1 MVTPTPPSGPTP
13 ASIAVATPTRGD
25 TTLATWRVGQ
35 VLAATVVSS
44 PQPGRAELRIG
55 NLQVAAQT
63 GNLQL
68 TPGQALRLEVASLKE
83 VPVLKLLGVLQ
94 QNPVNQ
100 AVRDALPRQQPLAP
114 LLGMLARIGAGGQ
127 LPPEIARLAQELMAR
142 LPNPASVGNP
152 TGLRQALRDSGL
164 FLEAKLAR
172 AAPPQTAAAPGG
184 NPASAKAAELSG
196 DLKANLLRLVQ
207 ALRNNAANSAPAGA
221 RPAAGTPGA
230 PAAATPGTPVL
241 PTAPLPA
248 AALAVSR
255 LPPGTLLDPG
265 APLQRGQPPL
275 PPVAAAQFA
284 RLQEQAM
291 NRGELLRQAE
301 GALARV
307 QLNQLSSL
315 PQERAQPAEWL
326 IEMPVRRDGETDV
339 WGLRISRDPEREGGR
354 DAERAPDDGPGWTV
368 MLAFDL
374 PGIGPMQSRISLR
387 GECVSAQF
395 FSRQQGILPLVAEHL
410 PLLQARLQ
418 QAGLRVSELT
428 CHHGQIPAPAVA
440 PKTRI
445 LDERV

>member
-13 ASIAVATPTRGD
+13 ASIAVATPARGD

-142 LPNPASVGNP
+142 LPTPASVGNP

-172 AAPPQTAAAPGG
+172 TTPPQVAAAPGG
-184 NPASAKAAELSG
+184 NPAPAKAAELSG

-221 RPAAGTPGA
+221 RPAGGTPGV

-241 PTAPLPA
+241 ATAPLPA
-248 AALAVSR
+248 AALAAAR

-265 APLQRGQPPL
+265 APLQRGHPPL
-275 PPVAAAQFA
+275 PPVAAQFA

-315 PQERAQPAEWL
+315 PQERAQAAEWL

-339 WGLRISRDPEREGGR
+339 WGLRISRDPERGR
-354 DAERAPDDGPGWTV
+354 RARRG
-368 MLAFDL
+368 
-374 PGIGPMQSRISLR
+374 SR
-387 GECVSAQF
+387 
-395 FSRQQGILPLVAEHL
+395 
-410 PLLQARLQ
+410 
-418 QAGLRVSELT
+418 AG
-428 CHHGQIPAPAVA
+428 
-440 PKTRI
+440 
-445 LDERV
+445 